1 MMALQTSNTATE
13 TPFLRSP
20 SPTPEPAKL
29 SPSLKQQNSSSS
41 QGPALQ
47 RVQQQDAQL
56 RRQSPKH
63 KKPGLSSRQ
72 RQNLVA
78 DSKRSATD
86 CLVVVDD
93 SKPDY
98 RDISAA
104 GACLQPV
111 VLRPPF
117 SLF

>member
-29 SPSLKQQNSSSS
+29 SPSLKQPSSSL
-41 QGPALQ
+41 GAHGALKA
-47 RVQQQDAQL
+47 VQQQEAP
-56 RRQSPKH
+56 RPSPKH
-63 KKPGLSSRQ
+63 KKPGLSSKQ

-78 DSKRSATD
+78 GSKRSVTD
-86 CLVVVDD
+86 SLVVVDD

>member
-1 MMALQTSNTATE
+1 MMALQTSNTSTE

-29 SPSLKQQNSSSS
+29 SPSLKQPSSSLG
-41 QGPALQ
+41 QHGALKA
-47 RVQQQDAQL
+47 VQQQEDQGT
-56 RRQSPKH
+56 RQSPKH
-63 KKPGLSSRQ
+63 KKLGLSSKQ

-78 DSKRSATD
+78 GSKRSVTD

-104 GACLQPV
+104 GLQPV